1 MTYTFVTYAM
11 GPEYYSSVRYIWKKD
26 DIYYIAHDHQDIIYS
41 SNNNCYLLLQDDNN
55 NQSPIKVSHKNALSH
70 IIQIISNED
79 ILQGYTMVDGIK
91 WSFNINL

>member
-1 MTYTFVTYAM
+1 MTYTFVTNAF
-11 GPEYYSSVRYIWKKD
+11 GPEYYSSVRYKD
-26 DIYYIAHDHQDIIYS
+26 DTYYIAHDHQYIIYP
-41 SNNNCYLLLQDDNN
+41 SNNNFYLLLQDDNN

>member
-1 MTYTFVTYAM
+1 MTYAFVTNAF

-26 DIYYIAHDHQDIIYS
+26 DTYYIAHDHQDIIYPS
-41 SNNNCYLLLQDDNN
+41 NN
-55 NQSPIKVSHKNALSH
+55 NQSPIKVSHKNELSH
-70 IIQIISNED
+70 IIKVVSNED